1 MIWSLLGIALGVMLG
16 FIYSVEIP
24 AEFARY
30 SAVIILGMADAI
42 FGAYR
47 AEVNRDDFNTGIFL
61 SGVAF
66 NILLA
71 VGITALGDKLG
82 LDLYLAATIVFTFR
96 IFSNLG
102 IIRRAM
108 MNRWFEHKRNKL
120 NVRIPD
126 SDQPKA

>member
-1 MIWSLLGIALGVMLG
+1 MIWSLLGIILGVMLG

-24 AEFARY
+24 AELARY

-47 AEVNRDDFNTGIFL
+47 AEVNRDDFSTVIFI

-102 IIRRAM
+102 IIRRVL
-108 MNRWFEHKRNKL
+108 MNRWFEYREYRL
-120 NVRIPD
+120 SVRIPD
-126 SDQPKA
+126 ADQPKE